1 LERFYGLGRRPTTLA
16 DALASKGP
24 KADKG
29 QTNSKIKDCPTQSF
43 MLDNTMIETLENI
56 EYLYKEL
63 PLYIAI
69 VLIATVLFLRVCR
82 RSVELHNKEW
92 DDVHRRIQCIP

>member
-1 LERFYGLGRRPTTLA
+1 
-16 DALASKGP
+16 
-24 KADKG
+24 
-29 QTNSKIKDCPTQSF
+29 
-43 MLDNTMIETLENI
+43 MIETLENI

-69 VLIATVLFLRVCR
+69 VLIGAVLFLRVCR

-92 DDVHRRIQCIP
+92 DDVYRRIQYIP

>member
-1 LERFYGLGRRPTTLA
+1 
-16 DALASKGP
+16 
-24 KADKG
+24 
-29 QTNSKIKDCPTQSF
+29 

-69 VLIATVLFLRVCR
+69 VLIGAVLFLRVCR

-92 DDVHRRIQCIP
+92 DDVYRRIQYIP